1 MGHITPHLDL
11 LAMIE
16 AHRAKSEVS
25 ETAFGM
31 LSVGDPNFVRNLKEG
46 REPRRKTVQRVM
58 DFILTGK
65 TYAEARGDAACPL
78 A

>member
-16 AHRAKSEVS
+16 AHCAKSGVS
-25 ETAFGM
+25 PSSFGT
-31 LSVGDPNFVRNLKEG
+31 LALGDPNFVRNLKEG
-46 REPRRKTVQRVM
+46 REPRRATVGRVM

-65 TYAEARGDAACPL
+65 THAEIRSQP
-78 A
+78 